1 MKKAKIIIKVLIIIA
16 TIAVIAVGIY
26 FLRTK
31 GLNFPEDGIY
41 NQNNIIDEA
50 ETYIIPTGIAGILT
64 IIYMMIR
71 FYKLGVIKIGI
82 QVLLTIVAVEAL
94 IISIIAIAGLP
105 INSLFFALLL
115 LAFVTS
121 ILILTLVYEKKIK
134 IA

>member
-31 GLNFPEDGIY
+31 GLNLPEDGIY

>member
-31 GLNFPEDGIY
+31 GLNFPEDDIY